1 MSFPHRESTSV
12 RLGPVE
18 AYAALHLRTM
28 VVLNSAVILSLHSA
42 DRSRAPEA
50 LLSLREGDQIS
61 TPQLEFALPGI
72 SSVQWRFLECIED
85 DGYRLSA
92 ITDDVVVTLSMKRG
106 HIESR
111 FLGKGRLRGTAARLI
126 VTIENGHRGRTSLSA
141 DDCVATGE
149 GED

>member
-1 MSFPHRESTSV
+1 M

-42 DRSRAPEA
+42 DRSRAPEG
-50 LLSLREGDQIS
+50 LLSLRDGDQIS
-61 TPQLEFALPGI
+61 TPHLKFVLPGI
-72 SSVQWRFLECIED
+72 SSVQWRFFECIED
-85 DGYRLSA
+85 DEYRLSA
-92 ITDDVVVTLSMKRG
+92 VADDVVVALSMKRG

-111 FLGKGRLRGTAARLI
+111 FLGEGRLRGTAAQLI
-126 VTIENGHRGRTSLSA
+126 VTIENGHRGRTSVSA
-141 DDCVATGE
+141 DDWLATGE